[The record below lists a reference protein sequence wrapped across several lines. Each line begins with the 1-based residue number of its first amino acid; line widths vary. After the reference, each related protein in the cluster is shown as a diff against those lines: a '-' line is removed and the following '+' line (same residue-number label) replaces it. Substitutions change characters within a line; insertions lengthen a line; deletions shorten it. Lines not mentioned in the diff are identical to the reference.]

1 MERRKPERLT
11 LGRTTHGNMG
21 KTATTTKKKAAPAA
35 AAKERVIRLH
45 LQPGRTYSG
54 SLRMNT
60 VVRIM
65 RDSDL
70 DEGIWG
76 MVMGWSPRVM
86 ARRIAANAELEQ
98 LRAERVKLVQ
108 QVVERSREVY
118 GDKGMADRWMQ
129 RPNPYL
135 GGKAPQEMLGSLEGI
150 AEVMTELERMDAS
163 AFA

>member
-1 MERRKPERLT
+1 
-11 LGRTTHGNMG
+11 MG
-21 KTATTTKKKAAPAA
+21 KTAGNTRKKASTAV

-45 LQPGRTYSG
+45 LRPGHTYSG

-65 RDSDL
+65 RDSEL
-70 DEGIWG
+70 DHGIWS
-76 MVMGWSPRVM
+76 MVMGLSPRVM
-86 ARRIAANAELEQ
+86 ARRIADNAELEQ

-108 QVVERSREVY
+108 QVVERCREVY

-135 GGKAPQEMLGSLEGI
+135 GGKPPQELLGSLEGI
-150 AEVMTELERMDAS
+150 AEVMTELERMDSS